1 MLSDPRKDSVISREC
16 EPDDEDEEQNRRNVA
31 VVVVVATTKE
41 EKRARECFFMT
52 SILRTKDSVSLQSS
66 CEKKILFSF

>member
-31 VVVVVATTKE
+31 VVVVVTTKE
-41 EKRARECFFMT
+41 ERRARERFFMT